1 LKWLLVI
8 VLWAVSVLL
17 LVVSMHCGSKT
28 TFACIDGVM
37 EIPWV
42 DESSEQELLS
52 LLGDW
57 YEPKMF
63 DSVFS
68 LLPSDAVTFSL

>member
-1 LKWLLVI
+1 MYNGGNV
-8 VLWAVSVLL
+8 
-17 LVVSMHCGSKT
+17 T
-28 TFACIDGVM
+28 

-57 YEPKMF
+57 YEPNTF

-68 LLPSDAVTFSL
+68 SLASDAVDFTF